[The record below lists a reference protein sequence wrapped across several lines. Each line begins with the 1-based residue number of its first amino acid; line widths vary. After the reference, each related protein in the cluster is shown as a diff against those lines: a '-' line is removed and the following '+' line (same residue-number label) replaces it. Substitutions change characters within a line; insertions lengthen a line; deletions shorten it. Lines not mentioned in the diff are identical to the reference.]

1 MFLTCLATNQVVV
14 GCFANAD
21 FLFDKIVASLVA
33 KQVCGKTRKMSWQI
47 LLRKIV
53 RTIFSTCSFCKN
65 LQPDC
70 CFSGML
76 QNKLHVFQ
84 IFQCLGEAVM
94 EKTAGF
100 SHFLLPSPPSLS
112 FSGLNSVQLSRGCI
126 ESHKKTHTHTHTHT
140 HTPKKWR
147 HVKCL
152 EVTAILPFEII
163 FFWGQSFTKQKAFNF
178 TLRHLCHHLKLK
190 VNPVWTQQVNVNR
203 LVSLANGYYCAQFYH
218 NSTF

>member
-1 MFLTCLATNQVVV
+1 
-14 GCFANAD
+14 
-21 FLFDKIVASLVA
+21 
-33 KQVCGKTRKMSWQI
+33 
-47 LLRKIV
+47 
-53 RTIFSTCSFCKN
+53 
-65 LQPDC
+65 
-70 CFSGML
+70 ML

-126 ESHKKTHTHTHTHT
+126 EPHKKTHTHQ
-140 HTPKKWR
+140 KKWR

-218 NSTF
+218 NSTFKQAMYIRYWIGLSCKHQKQYGKVSTPVWYVTLHFRDRLGTASLWYRNRAEITVLMCKQKPYPVWLSFRHD